1 MNAPLQNIKVVGNIS
16 SSLGEGPLWNKK
28 NNKIY
33 WIDIL
38 YGHLHS
44 FDPQKNEQTTIEL
57 HQMIGSFSL
66 SQNNKIIAALKEGI
80 YWVDIQ
86 TGNKELIMQPEIQL
100 PNNRFNDGKCDP
112 AGRFWAGTMS
122 LSEEKEAGSVYV
134 IEKNKSTNELVSKK
148 IISHTTISNGMAW
161 NNDQNIFY
169 FIDTPTFNIVAY
181 DYDIATCEIK
191 NKRVVVAIAPTEGY
205 PDGMTIDAEG
215 MLWVAHWDGWQVSRW
230 NPNNGE
236 KLMSIKLPV
245 AKITSCTFGGP
256 TLNDLYI
263 TSASVGLSEQ
273 ALKEQPLAGALF
285 VLPNCGYT
293 GLPAFEFLR

>member
-1 MNAPLQNIKVVGNIS
+1 MKAPLQNIKVVGNIY
-16 SSLGEGPLWNKK
+16 SSLGEGPLWDEK

-38 YGHLHS
+38 NGYLHS
-44 FDPQKNEQTTIEL
+44 FDPQKNEQNTIEL

-161 NNDQNIFY
+161 NKDQNIFY
-169 FIDTPTFNIVAY
+169 FIDTP
-181 DYDIATCEIK
+181 
-191 NKRVVVAIAPTEGY
+191 VV
-205 PDGMTIDAEG
+205 
-215 MLWVAHWDGWQVSRW
+215 L
-230 NPNNGE
+230 
-236 KLMSIKLPV
+236 
-245 AKITSCTFGGP
+245 
-256 TLNDLYI
+256 DL
-263 TSASVGLSEQ
+263 S
-273 ALKEQPLAGALF
+273 
-285 VLPNCGYT
+285 
-293 GLPAFEFLR
+293 

>member
-16 SSLGEGPLWNKK
+16 SSLGEGPLWDEK

-38 YGHLHS
+38 NGHLHS

-161 NNDQNIFY
+161 NKDQNIFY

>member
-38 YGHLHS
+38 NGHLHS